1 MTITQ
6 NVNSILHELPP
17 NVQLLAAGKSR
28 DPKEVE
34 EAVAAGIKIIGENYV
49 QEAKKPGRQSAK
61 ESNGISSGTSRRTR

>member
-34 EAVAAGIKIIGENYV
+34 EAVDAGITIIGENYV
-49 QEAKKPGRQSAK
+49 QEAEKARGVVGDRVEWIHRAPP
-61 ESNGISSGTSRRTR
+61 EE